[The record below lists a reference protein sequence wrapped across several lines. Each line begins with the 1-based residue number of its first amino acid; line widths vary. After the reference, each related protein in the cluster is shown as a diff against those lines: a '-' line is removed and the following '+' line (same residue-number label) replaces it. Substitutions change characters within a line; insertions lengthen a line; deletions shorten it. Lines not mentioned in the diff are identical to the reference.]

1 MASILPITKL
11 SKKQVENG
19 AAVLAFLAALYG
31 IEESDLVKAKP
42 VVLDLVGR
50 LEEAEIKLKK
60 LEAKLDETIAISNK
74 NNEEFDRRINEV
86 IKNFKIRITNDNE
99 INNEELVTVNFDAR

>member
-31 IEESDLVKAKP
+31 IDESDLVKAKS

-50 LEEAEIKLKK
+50 LEKAEIKIKN
-60 LEAKLDETIAISNK
+60 LEEKLDDTIAISNK
-74 NNEEFDRRINEV
+74 NNEEFDKRINEV
-86 IKNFKIRITNDNE
+86 IQNFKIRISHDNE
-99 INNEELVTVNFDAR
+99 INEELVTVNLDAR

>member
-31 IEESDLVKAKP
+31 IDESDLAKAKP
-42 VVLDLVGR
+42 VILDLVGR
-50 LEEAEIKLKK
+50 LEKAEIKIKN
-60 LEAKLDETIAISNK
+60 LEEKLDDTIAISNK

-86 IKNFKIRITNDNE
+86 IKNFKIRISNDNE
-99 INNEELVTVNFDAR
+99 VNEELVTVNFDAR